1 MKKLVLFI
9 AIFSFFFLNEK
20 VEANSYQV
28 GIGFNYFYSSLSPHG
43 RWIEIDDG
51 FVVWKP
57 RIHNRHWQPYAQ
69 GTWIWTNDGWYWDSF
84 EPFGYV
90 VYHYGRWHYD
100 DYYGWIWVPDYQ
112 WAPAWVE
119 WRYDDDYI
127 GWAPLSPYAVFNV
140 HSGIHF
146 SINFSFPYNH
156 WNFVRYKYFGH
167 QNAYNYYAAPQYKE
181 RIFGG
186 TKTRNDY
193 GYERERVVNRGVDLR
208 TVQERGAR
216 NLQQRELVRK
226 DVESIG
232 RNSVIKNGNRIEI
245 LTPRNQ
251 AQTSERNFSI
261 ERGERRSSLNV
272 SKVEVGER
280 RRNLDNAQP
289 GKVDERNKVKLNERI
304 IEDKNKIENRK
315 SATEQKPVERKRE
328 IQSQPQREVQTK
340 KADEVRS
347 REVVKEKP
355 VERKREVQ
363 TQTQNRQIEKTDPS
377 SGRKVEQR
385 EAVSKRKETNR
396 ENDNKI
402 KVRSR

>member
-1 MKKLVLFI
+1 VI
-9 AIFSFFFLNEK
+9 
-20 VEANSYQV
+20 
-28 GIGFNYFYSSLSPHG
+28 
-43 RWIEIDDG
+43 
-51 FVVWKP
+51 
-57 RIHNRHWQPYAQ
+57 
-69 GTWIWTNDGWYWDSF
+69 
-84 EPFGYV
+84 
-90 VYHYGRWHYD
+90 
-100 DYYGWIWVPDYQ
+100 
-112 WAPAWVE
+112 
-119 WRYDDDYI
+119 
-127 GWAPLSPYAVFNV
+127 
-140 HSGIHF
+140 
-146 SINFSFPYNH
+146 
-156 WNFVRYKYFGH
+156 
-167 QNAYNYYAAPQYKE
+167 
-181 RIFGG
+181 
-186 TKTRNDY
+186 
-193 GYERERVVNRGVDLR
+193 NRGVDLR

-304 IEDKNKIENRK
+304 IEDENKIDNRK
-315 SATEQKPVERKRE
+315 PATDQKPVERKRE
-328 IQSQPQREVQTK
+328 IQAQPQREVQTK

-377 SGRKVEQR
+377 V
-385 EAVSKRKETNR
+385 VSLFN
-396 ENDNKI
+396 
-402 KVRSR
+402 